1 MSADL
6 DQILSDG
13 LRARATA
20 GSPIDPQPLLGAAVA
35 RGRRLRARRRVVTAT
50 LAAMV
55 VAATASATVLLPRL
69 RPDTAV
75 PAGPS
80 AVDLAK
86 LPDAPG
92 QPGARARP
100 DLVGTDPGVLHVS
113 MNALVSMVG
122 SRGYWSSGAGVET
135 AMVRRGDYSV
145 FLAISRDPARIQP
158 MTGLSGGAETVMSEP
173 AATTVAGRAATVRT
187 SEPRPGVPDR
197 IYSFDW
203 QPVDGLWARYEAQ
216 LAAGEDRARQLLQ
229 EVSLDRAQ
237 RCVTPMRFTYL
248 PAGATVSGCSLIV
261 VADPTG
267 VLELAT
273 LTITDGKHKLWVHVA
288 DADEVSPAGP
298 LFTAGPYQVWRESS
312 GDQWSLRSGE
322 LSVQAV
328 VGDEPIGQDEVLRV
342 LGGLRLSDQPGNPHA
357 W

>member
-1 MSADL
+1 MSTDL
-6 DQILSDG
+6 DRMLSDG
-13 LRARATA
+13 LRSRAAA
-20 GSPIDPQPLLGAAVA
+20 GSPIDPQPLLGAAVT

-50 LAAMV
+50 LAAVV
-55 VAATASATVLLPRL
+55 VAATAGAAVLLPRA
-69 RPDTAV
+69 DTTV

-100 DLVGTDPGVLHVS
+100 DLVGTDPAVLHLS
-113 MNALVSMVG
+113 MNALISVQG
-122 SRGYWSSGAGVET
+122 SRGYWTSQRGVET

-145 FLAISRDPARIQP
+145 FMAISSDPARIRP
-158 MTGLSGGAETVMSEP
+158 LVGLSGGAETVLSEP
-173 AATTVAGRAATVRT
+173 AATTVAGRAATVRI

-216 LAAGEDRARQLLQ
+216 LATGEDRARQLLQ

-237 RCVTPMRFTYL
+237 KCVTPMRFTYL
-248 PAGATVSGCSLIV
+248 PAGATVSGCQLII

-273 LTITDGKHKLWVHVA
+273 LLITDGNRKLWVHAA
-288 DADEVSPAGP
+288 DADEVSLTG
-298 LFTAGPYQVWRESS
+298 LELTAGPYQVWR
-312 GDQWSLRSGE
+312 GPRDNRWLLRSGE
-322 LSVQAV
+322 LSVQAYDQ
-328 VGDEPIGQDEVLRV
+328 DEPIDQDEVLRV
-342 LGGLRLSDQPGNPHA
+342 LGGLRLSDQPRDPHA